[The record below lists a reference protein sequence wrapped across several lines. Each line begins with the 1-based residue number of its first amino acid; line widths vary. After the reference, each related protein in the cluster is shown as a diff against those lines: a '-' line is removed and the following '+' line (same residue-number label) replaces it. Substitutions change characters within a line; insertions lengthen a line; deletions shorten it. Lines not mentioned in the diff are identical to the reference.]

1 MEKRSDKPNSEA
13 PRKGNNN
20 SFPEGD
26 APHIDHG
33 VSYQAV
39 IAYRMRIERIVR
51 SGLADKRAL
60 EMFSK
65 VGKHMMDSPS
75 AWNDPSTAGREG
87 D

>member
-1 MEKRSDKPNSEA
+1 MERSDKPNSKA
-13 PRKGNNN
+13 PRNGNNN

-26 APHIDHG
+26 APHIDHA

-39 IAYRMRIERIVR
+39 LAYRRRIEEIVR
-51 SGLADKRAL
+51 SGRADGRAL
-60 EMFSK
+60 DMFSK